1 MSPVKLFHKY
11 RGLSDFTLGSLLA
24 AAGGILPDLVGRQT
38 RYKVTEMPTERTIRY
53 YLSHRLLDRPLG
65 RKGTASIF
73 GYRHLLQVLVIK
85 YLQSQYLPLKK
96 IGSVM
101 GGLSNRELEQLL
113 PEGQAGRAPRKPPFA
128 GMIPPDGMPPLS
140 ASALPGEQRWRH
152 FTVAPG
158 VEMHLRD
165 DLAPPRDRGELDRWE
180 SRIYRLLESLL
191 HNPGGRKKGP

>member
-11 RGLSDFTLGSLLA
+11 RGLSDFTLRSLLA
-24 AAGGILPDLVGRQT
+24 AAGEILPDLVGRQT

-65 RKGTASIF
+65 KKGTSSIF
-73 GYRHLLQVLVIK
+73 GYRHLLQVLAIK

-113 PEGQAGRAPRKPPFA
+113 PEGQAGRLPR
-128 GMIPPDGMPPLS
+128 IPPDGTPPP
-140 ASALPGEQRWRH
+140 AARTLPGEQRWRH

-158 VEMHLRD
+158 VEMRLRD
-165 DLAPPRDRGELDRWE
+165 DLAPPRDGRELDRWE
-180 SRIYRLLESLL
+180 DRIRDILESLL
-191 HNPGGRKKGP
+191 RNPGGRKKAT

>member
-1 MSPVKLFHKY
+1 MSPVKAFHKY
-11 RGLSDFTLGSLLA
+11 RGLSDFTLKSLLA
-24 AAGGILPDLVGRQT
+24 AAGELLPDLVGRQT

-73 GYRHLLQVLVIK
+73 GYRHLLQVLAIK

-113 PEGQAGRAPRKPPFA
+113 PEGRAGTAPRKPLPA
-128 GMIPPDGMPPLS
+128 GRIPPDGTPAP
-140 ASALPGEQRWRH
+140 AAHALPGEQRWRH

-158 VEMHLRD
+158 VEIHLRN
-165 DLAPPRDRGELDRWE
+165 DLVPPREGRELDRWE
-180 SRIYRLLESLL
+180 SRIRDILESLL
-191 HNPGGRKKGP
+191 HNPGGRKKDS

>member
-11 RGLSDFTLGSLLA
+11 RGLSDFTLRSLLA
-24 AAGGILPDLVGRQT
+24 AAGEILPDLVGRQT

-65 RKGTASIF
+65 RRGNSSIF

-96 IGSVM
+96 IGAVM

-113 PEGQAGRAPRKPPFA
+113 PEGQAGRLPQKPPSS
-128 GMIPPDGMPPLS
+128 GRVTSDGTLPL
-140 ASALPGEQRWRH
+140 AARTLPGEQRWRH

-165 DLAPPRDRGELDRWE
+165 DFVPPRDGRELDRWE
-180 SRIYRLLESLL
+180 SRIRDILGSLL
-191 HNPGGRKKGP
+191 HLPSGKKKDS